1 MEIPQDRQ
9 KGLRVSK
16 LLVRVRI
23 IGTLF
28 YEELRVV
35 FLEIL
40 VKQRDMTY
48 DAQPIGKDARLL
60 CIAEMAVDVLLLYG
74 GVGGGMAGQQR
85 VDAFIWVKTRCEL
98 VPDAASR
105 S

>member
-1 MEIPQDRQ
+1 MGVMEIPQDRQ

-48 DAQPIGKDARLL
+48 DAQPIGKDA
-60 CIAEMAVDVLLLYG
+60 
-74 GVGGGMAGQQR
+74 
-85 VDAFIWVKTRCEL
+85 
-98 VPDAASR
+98 ASR